1 MSIDANKSYPRHSY
15 LSKQT
20 RIKPKTGDGTMKRI
34 AFLSVAALMLA
45 ALVMPSTV
53 SALGATQISGVGVF
67 VSTAECPDRPSVYP
81 PIKMSGGLVGCWYT
95 DAYEVVLTTPSGV
108 YQERGTE
115 TFIGCLSDGTTCG
128 TFSTTYKFTAR
139 FAADGSEIWGHC
151 EHPLVSG
158 TEDFAGITGQVNFK
172 DNVQTGEFLY
182 EGHFRLP

>member
-1 MSIDANKSYPRHSY
+1 MSISRKLIVHVLFALMLFVAVS
-15 LSKQT
+15 
-20 RIKPKTGDGTMKRI
+20 
-34 AFLSVAALMLA
+34 SVAAAPARA
-45 ALVMPSTV
+45 A
-53 SALGATQISGVGVF
+53 GNTQISGVGVF

-139 FAADGSEIWGHC
+139 YAADGSEIWGHC
-151 EHPLVSG
+151 EHPFASG
-158 TEDFAGITGQVNFK
+158 TGDFAGITGQVNFK

-182 EGHFRLP
+182 EGHFQLP